1 MQLKPIGVIHSPYK
15 EQGQAPRQ
23 GRLQLDISE
32 IEVFPEFAEGLKDI
46 EKNSHLIVLYW
57 CDRGTR
63 DKLLTTTPMDDRVR
77 GVFST
82 RSPHR
87 PNPIAF
93 DVVDLIG
100 REGNRLVVRGMDA
113 LDGSPL
119 LDIKPYSYE
128 LDAIL
133 PGEVEGNRE

>member
-1 MQLKPIGVIHSPYK
+1 M
-15 EQGQAPRQ
+15 
-23 GRLQLDISE
+23 DISE
-32 IEVFPEFAEGLKDI
+32 IEVFPEFAEGLKGID
-46 EKNSHLIVLYW
+46 KHSHLIVLYW

-63 DKLLTTTPMDDRVR
+63 DQFLTTTPGDDRVR
-77 GVFST
+77 GVFAT

-93 DVVDLIG
+93 DLVDLIS

-113 LDGSPL
+113 LDRSPL

-133 PGEVEGNRE
+133 PGDAEGNRQ